1 MAPRIL
7 WVSTPILAKYS
18 GQVIA
23 ETGTLL
29 EVTRE
34 PLGQL
39 LCARLPLGPQYHG
52 RVEVFL
58 AEDLP
63 DLLTFGP
70 DFGAECRLRAAHD
83 ADDHALP
90 RAERKH
96 VAYLERFLVS
106 IATKLAGQSFAEDG
120 LDVGVDRRRAG
131 QRLSNPCLREPGAA

>member
-39 LCARLPLGPQYHG
+39 LCARLSLGPQHHG

-70 DFGAECRLRAAHD
+70 DFRAECRLIARRT
-83 ADDHALP
+83 L
-90 RAERKH
+90 
-96 VAYLERFLVS
+96 VATVGGSVGQTAPFDG
-106 IATKLAGQSFAEDG
+106 AG
-120 LDVGVDRRRAG
+120 LLRRRK
-131 QRLSNPCLREPGAA
+131 EPS

>member
-1 MAPRIL
+1 GHDAGDEVNGTEELLVGLGHLGEIL
-7 WVSTPILAKYS
+7 RL
-18 GQVIA
+18 GHRRN
-23 ETGTLL
+23 GHLL

-120 LDVGVDRRRAG
+120 L
-131 QRLSNPCLREPGAA
+131 